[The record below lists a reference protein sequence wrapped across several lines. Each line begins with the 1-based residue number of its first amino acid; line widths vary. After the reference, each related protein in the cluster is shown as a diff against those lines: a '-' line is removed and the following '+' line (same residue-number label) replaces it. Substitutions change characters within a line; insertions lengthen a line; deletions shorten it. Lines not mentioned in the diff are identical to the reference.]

1 MATGPPSSHQEQFLC
16 HRPVLSFFYLLLL
29 LCPAHHR
36 SAPDLSPRE
45 TAAPHPGVSRVPVAC
60 SSPPAAVQIIRNLP
74 LRA

>member
-1 MATGPPSSHQEQFLC
+1 
-16 HRPVLSFFYLLLL
+16 VLSFFYLLLL

-45 TAAPHPGVSRVPVAC
+45 TAAPQPGVSCVPVAC
-60 SSPPAAVQIIRNLP
+60 SSPPTAVQIIRNLP